1 MNLEDKVNQPM
12 RAISMYSAP
21 LTVRKQEVE
30 VAFQTL
36 LTTQAERTLCT
47 SPEIECIN
55 AGTFGSEREN
65 SGFSV

>member
-1 MNLEDKVNQPM
+1 MNLEDKVNQTM
-12 RAISMYSAP
+12 RAISRHSA
-21 LTVRKQEVE
+21 TVTARKQEME

-36 LTTQAERTLCT
+36 LATQAERMLCT

>member
-1 MNLEDKVNQPM
+1 MKLEDKVNQPM

-36 LTTQAERTLCT
+36 LATQAERMLCT